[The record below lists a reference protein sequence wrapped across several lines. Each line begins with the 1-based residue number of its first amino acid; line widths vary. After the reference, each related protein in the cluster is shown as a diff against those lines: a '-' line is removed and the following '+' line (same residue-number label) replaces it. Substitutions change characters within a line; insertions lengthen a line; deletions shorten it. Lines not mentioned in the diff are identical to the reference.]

1 MTYDPHG
8 LFTGAAPFYAR
19 HRPGYPA
26 ALFTTVS
33 ERFDLDGTQQVL
45 DLGCGT
51 GQIALRLAPLVA
63 HVHAVDPDTQMLHEG
78 AKLAT
83 AAGIDNISWREGD
96 SYHLDAL
103 DLPALDLVTMGA
115 SFHWTDRASLLA
127 DLDHRLTAA
136 GAVVLASGGPPAT
149 ATAPPWN
156 DIVTEV
162 RTAHLGAARHAGTST
177 YTHPRLTHTEVLATS
192 AFSDIDVTTWHWDLD
207 RDIDSVIGLQF
218 SFSYSA
224 PGQFS
229 DESAR
234 AAFADDLRAALVEKF
249 GADAVLTEHLTT
261 ELIIA
266 TRPNGGS

>member
-1 MTYDPHG
+1 MTYDPSG

-19 HRPGYPA
+19 YRPGYPA
-26 ALFTTVS
+26 ALFTTLS
-33 ERFDLDGTQQVL
+33 ERFGLDGTQQVL

-63 HVHAVDPDTQMLHEG
+63 HVHAVDPDHQMLHEG

-83 AAGIDNISWREGD
+83 AAGINNISWRDGD
-96 SYHLDAL
+96 SYHLDDL
-103 DLPALDLVTMGA
+103 DLPELDLVTMGA
-115 SFHWTDRASLLA
+115 SFHWTDRPALLA
-127 DLDHRLTAA
+127 DLDRRLTPT

-149 ATAPPWN
+149 AIELPWV
-156 DIVTEV
+156 DVVTQV
-162 RTAHLGAARHAGTST
+162 RTAHLGPQRRAGDTT

-192 AFSDIDVTTWHWDLD
+192 AFSDIDITTWHWDSH

-234 AAFADDLRAALVEKF
+234 AAFEHDLRAALVDRF
-249 GADAVLTEHLTT
+249 GPDAVLTEHLTT